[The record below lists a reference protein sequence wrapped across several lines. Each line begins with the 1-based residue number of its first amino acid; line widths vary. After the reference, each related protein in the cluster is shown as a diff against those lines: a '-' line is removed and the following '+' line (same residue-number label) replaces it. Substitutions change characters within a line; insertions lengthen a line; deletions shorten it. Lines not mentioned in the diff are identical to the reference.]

1 MFYLV
6 KAYYIHKISN
16 KITSKTVLENVMEL
30 LCDKINKKFENS
42 NDSFKF
48 SLICTLNYGIIFI
61 ML

>member
-1 MFYLV
+1 M
-6 KAYYIHKISN
+6 KKQEKNQQRENTN
-16 KITSKTVLENVMEL
+16 KTESKKS
-30 LCDKINKKFENS
+30 CDKINKKFENS